1 MINYLILT
9 YVLSQMFTILFDF
22 KKYIPYTVIQF
33 LMSKLYCWKCLSFWL
48 TLIATGNIFLA
59 SQVSLLAIIIE
70 DLLPTI
76 VSVTDKLKN
85 KLNI

>member
-1 MINYLILT
+1 MIQYLILT

-48 TLIATGNIFLA
+48 TLIITGNIFLA
-59 SQVSLLAIIIE
+59 SQVSLLAIITE
-70 DLLPTI
+70 EVLPI
-76 VSVTDKLKN
+76 IKN
-85 KLNI
+85 KIDKI